1 MSQIEG
7 ELFMIGTSEIK
18 VIIVEDFKND
28 WVLEICCMIP
38 ALWRLSYQA
47 LVIF

>member
-1 MSQIEG
+1 M
-7 ELFMIGTSEIK
+7 
-18 VIIVEDFKND
+18 VENFKNG
-28 WVLEICCMIP
+28 WVLEICCVIP